1 MVDHLSGGGMHV
13 QVGRLVEGA
22 LGDIG
27 QHIGVDAVPVARHV
41 DVGDDVGGVAHG
53 LTYGLRPF
61 DKEPAVLAAALGAG
75 EFRDS
80 ADSIGFRIVKQLSV
94 DWHAIHTTAQADI
107 HAPRPR
113 LRIVTLPISC
123 RRRKTCRSAAPD
135 IARRPAGPD
144 RPPGTPCPVHVLR
157 SRGHG
162 CADRSRRIRGLAWPW
177 QAWWNV

>member
-1 MVDHLSGGGMHV
+1 MHV

-27 QHIGVDAVPVARHV
+27 QHIGVDAVLVARHV

-80 ADSIGFRIVKQLSV
+80 ADSIWIS
-94 DWHAIHTTAQADI
+94 DCQAVE
-107 HAPRPR
+107 R
-113 LRIVTLPISC
+113 
-123 RRRKTCRSAAPD
+123 
-135 IARRPAGPD
+135 
-144 RPPGTPCPVHVLR
+144 
-157 SRGHG
+157 
-162 CADRSRRIRGLAWPW
+162 
-177 QAWWNV
+177 